1 MKVFPANQVTQTV
14 AHLDSQFRQ
23 AQPCWRF
30 KLLMVAV
37 FYEMAQ
43 VLSCRRCYRCV
54 KKIVPVSF
62 DRWHSRIRN
71 ENLNPA
77 KYRLAEKENR
87 WTQATSMGW
96 RNAKLYGVHSRRN
109 PAVVQTNCCAA
120 QCRDSIIRRYLEPLR
135 ATRLIFLLCGLLL
148 LLAGC
153 AAAEGQQVRRVLIF
167 YESGAYKPLP
177 SLIERGLQTAL
188 ENSPYQIEFYREF
201 METARFPD
209 SADQQLFRSFYIQKY
224 RNHRPDVIVAVGPSP
239 LEFMV
244 ETQQRAFPG
253 IPVIFCLPNKPH
265 GDVSVGSDFIGVE
278 ADIEPAA
285 TLAAALQLLPGTKH
299 VVVVGGTS
307 PFDVQQESAVMD
319 ELRAYEHRLDI
330 SYLTNVSMPDLLH
343 RVQQLPSH
351 TIILL
356 SAIGRDAAGTTF
368 STDEAGPMIVAAA
381 NAPIFTLNDRL
392 LNHGEVGG
400 NVSDAVEQGKV
411 VGNITVRILNG
422 ESPHQ
427 IPAVR
432 SGSTYVFDW
441 RALKRWGLKEKN
453 LPAGSKVLNRQYTVW
468 QSYKWYIAGGISL
481 MLLEALL
488 ISGLIWQ
495 RARRRNAE
503 RELAMAFEVVQ
514 ESEQRFRL
522 VANTAPVMI
531 WLSGPDKLCTY
542 VNQTWLDITG
552 RPLEAEIGN
561 GWLERIHPDDMRT
574 CLETYTKSFD
584 RRESFTMQYRLRRS
598 KGDYR

>member
-1 MKVFPANQVTQTV
+1 
-14 AHLDSQFRQ
+14 
-23 AQPCWRF
+23 
-30 KLLMVAV
+30 
-37 FYEMAQ
+37 
-43 VLSCRRCYRCV
+43 
-54 KKIVPVSF
+54 
-62 DRWHSRIRN
+62 
-71 ENLNPA
+71 
-77 KYRLAEKENR
+77 
-87 WTQATSMGW
+87 
-96 RNAKLYGVHSRRN
+96 
-109 PAVVQTNCCAA
+109 
-120 QCRDSIIRRYLEPLR
+120 
-135 ATRLIFLLCGLLL
+135 
-148 LLAGC
+148 
-153 AAAEGQQVRRVLIF
+153 
-167 YESGAYKPLP
+167 
-177 SLIERGLQTAL
+177 
-188 ENSPYQIEFYREF
+188 
-201 METARFPD
+201 
-209 SADQQLFRSFYIQKY
+209 
-224 RNHRPDVIVAVGPSP
+224 
-239 LEFMV
+239 
-244 ETQQRAFPG
+244 
-253 IPVIFCLPNKPH
+253 
-265 GDVSVGSDFIGVE
+265 
-278 ADIEPAA
+278 
-285 TLAAALQLLPGTKH
+285 
-299 VVVVGGTS
+299 
-307 PFDVQQESAVMD
+307 
-319 ELRAYEHRLDI
+319 
-330 SYLTNVSMPDLLH
+330 
-343 RVQQLPSH
+343 
-351 TIILL
+351 
-356 SAIGRDAAGTTF
+356 
-368 STDEAGPMIVAAA
+368 MIVAAA

-598 KGDYR
+598 KGDYRWVLDRGVPRFDPDGSFEGYIGSCIDITDCKLAEEALANISRRLIDAQEQERMRIARELHDDINQRIALLEIELDLLQQRSPDTACEIQNGLHAIQLRISEIGSEIQAISHRLHSSKLQYLGLVAACKSLCREVAEVHKTAVDFTAEAVPPAVAQEVSLCIFRILQESLNNAIKHSGTRHFEVHLRGLAGEIQLTVRDCGIGFNAEAAMNSQGLGLISMRELVSLARGVLLISSKPTGGTEITVRVPLVVAKATSEVIPGVA